1 MSSKFLRSAVILTAG
16 VIFLISTPALAY
28 AQEKETKLDSEKKA
42 VLTITEALEKAWQYN
57 LDFQKASLILDNA
70 RIAYKKAKA
79 NILQSQSKIDEKQAE
94 LNWQEAQNTFE
105 ENKNKIEIEIVSSY
119 NNLKYLISLLPL
131 KKKKVQLAQN
141 NLDRVREKI
150 KVGTAGKLEELAA
163 QISLKAA
170 RQQLQNTEHQLETAK
185 ESSFVATGIENVSQF
200 ILTSEFEKSII
211 EDSLDIYTATALQ
224 KRKKIQFARKNV
236 EIAADR
242 LEQLRMTD
250 SPSLDIDKANN
261 DLELFQIN
269 LKSLQNSVK
278 SEVRQKYQQLESL
291 NTQLQ
296 LLNLQSEQAKR
307 NLENASEQFQAG
319 LITTDEL
326 SSKEVSFREVVLEL
340 QKSKGNYCVAYL
352 NLQLSAGEELELG
365 EKNAN

>member
-16 VIFLISTPALAY
+16 VIFLISIPALAY
-28 AQEKETKLDSEKKA
+28 AQEKETKSDSEKKA

-211 EDSLDIYTATALQ
+211 EDSLDIYIATALQ